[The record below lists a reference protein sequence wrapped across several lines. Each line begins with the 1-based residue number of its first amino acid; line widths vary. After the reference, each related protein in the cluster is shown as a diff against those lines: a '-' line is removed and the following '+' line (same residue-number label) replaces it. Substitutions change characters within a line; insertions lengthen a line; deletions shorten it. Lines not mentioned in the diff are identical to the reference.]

1 MAHEAISSAAGER
14 QPPNE
19 AVWTQRFVDLAP
31 HTEAVLLIDFGST
44 YTKLT
49 AVEAE
54 SGRLLGTAQHPT
66 TVGTDLLHGY
76 EVARDALGYVLNDAA
91 FTETLACSS
100 AGGGLRLAIIGLE
113 PELTVEAARR
123 AALNAGALVV
133 MAISRGLTKANLV
146 KLVEARPDIVL
157 LAGGTNGGN
166 ASVFIESARVLAQ
179 SSIDVP
185 IVLAGNE
192 QAQPTASDLLRAGGK
207 RGLATPNLM
216 PEVGVIHESAVR
228 EAIRALFISH
238 VIGGKHLSS
247 RAEFASMVVMATPD
261 AVLTATELLAAGVGK
276 EPGFGDL
283 LVIDLGGATTDVH
296 SVVHSDH
303 QAGYVQELVPIP
315 QASRTV
321 EADLGLR
328 WSAVAILEAATAEIP
343 GRDVSHLRAGAEVR
357 AANPRFVAESQ
368 TEMKTDLELA
378 GCAIEIAVRRHAGR
392 LTIELSPQGAAL
404 RKSGRDLRAISN
416 VVLSGGIFR
425 HAAPDQLAILLP
437 DVAGNKEHML
447 PRHPRFAVDR
457 AYLLAAAGLLA
468 TRNRPAAFALMNQEL
483 VHLSHLSR
491 EGLPCSASN

>member
-1 MAHEAISSAAGER
+1 
-14 QPPNE
+14 
-19 AVWTQRFVDLAP
+19 VWTQKFADPTP

-66 TVGTDLLHGY
+66 TIDTDLLRGY
-76 EVARDALGYVLNDAA
+76 EAAREKLGHLLNDAA

-123 AALNAGALVV
+123 AALNAGARVV
-133 MAISRGLTKANLV
+133 GAISRGLTSENLV

-166 ASVFIESARVLAQ
+166 ASVFIESARALAD

-192 QAQPTASDLLRAGGK
+192 EAQPIASDLLRAGGK
-207 RGLATPNLM
+207 RGVATPNLM

-247 RAEFASMVVMATPD
+247 RAEFASMVLMATPD

-283 LVIDLGGATTDVH
+283 MVIDLGGATTDVH
-296 SVVHSDH
+296 SVVHAEP
-303 QAGYVQELVPIP
+303 QAGYVQELLPIP
-315 QASRTV
+315 HASRTV

-328 WSAVAILEAATAEIP
+328 WSALAILEAAAAEMP
-343 GRDVSHLRAGAEVR
+343 SRDVSHLWAGAELR
-357 AANPRFVAESQ
+357 AANPGFVAQSM
-368 TEMKTDLELA
+368 TEMKADLELA

-404 RKSGRDLRAISN
+404 RKSGRDLRAIST
-416 VVLSGGIFR
+416 VVVSGGIFR
-425 HAAPDQLAILLP
+425 HAAPDQLTILLP
-437 DVAGNKEHML
+437 EVAGARELML

-457 AYLLAAAGLLA
+457 AYVLAAAGLLA

-483 VHLSHLSR
+483 MHLPHPSG
-491 EGLPCSASN
+491 EGSPCSASN